1 MLFPLTQVYEFCEY
15 ARAAR
20 PTEETPRIE
29 ECIQLFNG
37 LTIWVVCNILRE
49 LTIVKRAVIVEKFVD
64 CTKVSIIIL
73 TLEICW
79 RAKVSGC

>member
-1 MLFPLTQVYEFCEY
+1 MYEFRAY
-15 ARAAR
+15 ARAAG

-37 LTIWVVCNILRE
+37 LTTWVVCNILRE

-64 CTKVSIIIL
+64 CTKVSGA
-73 TLEICW
+73 
-79 RAKVSGC
+79 AKCGLKVGSCAIVLLV

>member
-1 MLFPLTQVYEFCEY
+1 MYVWCVQVEEFCVY
-15 ARAAR
+15 ARAAK

-37 LTIWVVCNILRE
+37 LTMWVVCNILRE

-64 CTKVSIIIL
+64 CTKVGWGLI
-73 TLEICW
+73 
-79 RAKVSGC
+79 

>member
-1 MLFPLTQVYEFCEY
+1 MCMQIEEFCVY
-15 ARAAR
+15 ARAAK

-37 LTIWVVCNILRE
+37 LTMWVVCNILRE

-64 CTKVSIIIL
+64 CTKVNLYCSMH
-73 TLEICW
+73 T
-79 RAKVSGC
+79 S